1 MQFKLHSQMKQNG
14 HWNNYSWLWH
24 KHNKVILSLT
34 KTISLEQ
41 KLQQTT
47 CNYEINLKNRSVHPN
62 ICKHVLQEVNGSAE
76 NSPTCKWNHWQHFYL
91 KGKKNPLSIHVFKSQ
106 SFSKLEAGTLL
117 AAPGCG
123 GTATA
128 GSLGGHCCW
137 RTEQVGMGWCGRWLG
152 LYTLGQTRWRLGDT
166 SRTQGRTGMPVEI
179 NPQVELL
186 HDSLENSQ
194 TADLCTIMWSC

>member
-91 KGKKNPLSIHVFKSQ
+91 KGKKKIPCRFMCLNLSPSVSWRLVL
-106 SFSKLEAGTLL
+106 SWLLL
-117 AAPGCG
+117 AVGERRLLVAWG
-123 GTATA
+123 ATA
-128 GSLGGHCCW
+128 AGELSRWVWGGVV
-137 RTEQVGMGWCGRWLG
+137 VGWVSILLVKLADALAIPPVRKEGQECLLR
-152 LYTLGQTRWRLGDT
+152 QTRK
-166 SRTQGRTGMPVEI
+166 
-179 NPQVELL
+179 
-186 HDSLENSQ
+186 
-194 TADLCTIMWSC
+194 